1 MVGLALLFSTESEKE
16 SECKYP
22 FWLYSIRLLS
32 LSNCMHACMRAC
44 LQARASLCGVRTK
57 LLVFDQMDK
66 IFFIIV
72 ES

>member
-1 MVGLALLFSTESEKE
+1 MACGPTGKFSLKLSSGEDG
-16 SECKYP
+16 
-22 FWLYSIRLLS
+22 IRLLS
-32 LSNCMHACMRAC
+32 LSNCMRAC

-57 LLVFDQMDK
+57 LLVFDKLDK